1 MITKKNKGENTMK
14 KLFTQLS
21 NENPETKLLIN
32 KKYLKKLL
40 EFHDKKDIEIIW
52 DRGTETELLV
62 NILKNKDFSYI
73 PKEVNSKRRSIKVS

>member
-1 MITKKNKGENTMK
+1 MITQKNKGENTMK

>member
-1 MITKKNKGENTMK
+1 MK

-52 DRGTETELLV
+52 DRGTETES
-62 NILKNKDFSYI
+62 F
-73 PKEVNSKRRSIKVS
+73 

>member
-1 MITKKNKGENTMK
+1 MK